1 MVGATVSTGQKSQS
15 SWGVDQ
21 QLKSTHGGTHDSGLI
36 GGRGWPCW
44 TLVGGEALGPEGV
57 RCPSVGECLGRKE
70 GSVWVGGEHPN
81 RGRRRGNGIRVSRG
95 EPWDGETFEK

>member
-1 MVGATVSTGQKSQS
+1 VSTGQKSQS

-44 TLVGGEALGPEGV
+44 TLVGGAALGPEGV
-57 RCPSVGECLGRKE
+57 RCPSVVECQGGKA
-70 GSVWVGGEHPN
+70 GVWVRKYPHSG
-81 RGRRRGNGIRVSRG
+81 RGTGARVGWGIS
-95 EPWDGETFEK
+95 EGETWKGESI